1 MFKEI
6 RSFIKLLTRSTPE
19 VHKALAFI
27 YHETRF
33 NLSRIILSYSY
44 PDLQIVRY
52 KNIELENQRQQGFQS
67 QFGQDF
73 FIEQFFFKYKNKGT
87 FVDIGCNHPKI
98 MNNSF
103 YFEKK
108 SWTGLAFDP
117 IATYKFLWGK
127 NRTAVFLSFA
137 LGAKKSLQSFTEIKN
152 EGGWRNRMSGM
163 SKNVRHEDKLYGY
176 KTYKVSVERG
186 ASIFYKYRL
195 KKNIDF
201 VSIDVEG
208 SEMDVIQGFDMPTFL
223 PRVILIENCQ
233 GLSGEKSIRDFL
245 IKKGY
250 IFYARIWCT
259 DDVFFH
265 PKLIHPII

>member
-1 MFKEI
+1 MYMEI
-6 RSFIKLLTRSTPE
+6 RSFIKLLTRYTPK
-19 VHKALAFI
+19 VQRALAFM
-27 YHETRF
+27 YHECRF
-33 NLSRIILSYSY
+33 NLSRILLPCRYSN
-44 PDLQIVRY
+44 LQIIRY
-52 KNIELENQRQQGFQS
+52 KDIEIETQHQQGFQS

-73 FIEQFFFKYKNKGT
+73 FIEQLFFKYQKKGT

-103 YFEKK
+103 FFEKK
-108 SWTGLAFDP
+108 GWTGLAFDP
-117 IATYKFLWGK
+117 IATYKSLWEK
-127 NRTAVFLSFA
+127 NRKAIFLSFA

-152 EGGWRNRMSGM
+152 EGGWRNRMSGF
-163 SKNVRHEDKLYGY
+163 SKNVRHEDKQYGY
-176 KTYKVSVERG
+176 RTYKVSVERG

-223 PRVILIENCQ
+223 PRVILIENCR
-233 GLSGEKSIRDFL
+233 GLSGEKSIRNFL

-265 PKLIHPII
+265 PKYIQPII

>member
-1 MFKEI
+1 MIKDI
-6 RSFIKLLTRSTPE
+6 RSLIKSLTRYTP
-19 VHKALAFI
+19 KIQNALAFI
-27 YHETRF
+27 YHESRF
-33 NLSRIILSYSY
+33 NLSRFLLSCRYN
-44 PDLQIVRY
+44 DLQIIRY
-52 KNIELENQRQQGFQS
+52 KDIELKNQQHQGFQS

-73 FIEQFFFKYKNKGT
+73 FIEQIFFKYQNQGT

-103 YFEKK
+103 YFEQK
-108 SWTGLAFDP
+108 SWTGLAIDP
-117 IATYKFLWGK
+117 IATYKSLWEK
-127 NRTAVFLSFA
+127 NRKAIFLPCA
-137 LGAKKSLQSFTEIKN
+137 LGIKKSVQSFTEIKN
-152 EGGWRNRMSGM
+152 EAGWRNRMSGM
-163 SKNVRHEDKLYGY
+163 SKHIRQEDKAYGY

-186 ASIFYKYRL
+186 SSIFRKYRL

-208 SEMDVIQGFDMPTFL
+208 AEMEVMQGFGMPTFL
-223 PRVILIENCQ
+223 PRVILVENCR

-245 IKKGY
+245 LKKGY

-265 PKLIHPII
+265 PKLIQPII